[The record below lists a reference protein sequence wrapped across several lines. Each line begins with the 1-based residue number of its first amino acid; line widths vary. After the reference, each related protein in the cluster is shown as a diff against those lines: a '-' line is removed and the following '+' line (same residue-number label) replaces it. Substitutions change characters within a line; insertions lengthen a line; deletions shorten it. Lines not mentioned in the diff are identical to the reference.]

1 MRAAD
6 FWLALGGINAFISV
20 AAGAF
25 GAHGLKQRLSSDLL
39 AAFETGARYQ
49 MYHAL
54 GLLAVAFAVGQGRS
68 ASTAGWAMLAGI
80 VLFSGSLYALALTGI
95 RPLGAITPLGGLCFL
110 AGWAM
115 FVWSVLRGAGH

>member
-54 GLLAVAFAVGQGRS
+54 GLLAVAFALGQGRS

-115 FVWSVLRGAGH
+115 FVWSVLKGAGH